1 MATGDTKNKAEM
13 IAALKK
19 KMTVKNFLNPTTI
32 ISDIKAISKVLKTKS
47 NKVSPGGGRSRRP

>member
-13 IAALKK
+13 ISSLKK

-32 ISDIKAISKVLKTKS
+32 IADIKAISKILKTKP
-47 NKVSPGGGRSRRP
+47 NKVSPGGGKSRRP